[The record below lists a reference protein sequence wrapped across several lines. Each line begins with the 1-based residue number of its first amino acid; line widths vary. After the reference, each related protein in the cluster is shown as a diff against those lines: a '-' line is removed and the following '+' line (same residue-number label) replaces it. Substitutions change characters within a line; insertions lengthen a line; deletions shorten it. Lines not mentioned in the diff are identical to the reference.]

1 MNFKEIAKRGETGP
15 LMEAGDFLMKR
26 LSANVLKLQKSH
38 DIRWD
43 GKTLLNLD
51 DAMADRLWEAG
62 RELLLASGIF
72 SMSSKRVI
80 ELSAAEID
88 EALRFAPDR
97 LPMGSGKDAVTAFH
111 RGVEDPRRPF
121 VFSGPFNADTS
132 EEMFVHLNEAFAQE
146 RLIDSLLFP
155 GYLKVLDGQMIRP
168 TSALS
173 SRAAMLY
180 GQWAREAVRRA
191 GRPGMPI
198 TGHAVMA
205 LNEIACTNEAWGLRS
220 TDPRAMVLI
229 SELQVDD
236 VTMTRLAYYQAY
248 GCPIYLAFTPLVGGY
263 GGDPAGTAIV
273 AAASF
278 IAAAVL
284 GGEVAHIGPQHI
296 KYKQQTNAHSLFLAS
311 LANQAV
317 ARNSRIIAT
326 TSHTTSGRPG
336 SGEEA
341 AQYPREFSALA
352 ICAVASGSN
361 VTGPRPAEPL
371 GFNNVSPLMAR
382 LFAEVAHAAAGL
394 SRETA
399 SGIVGKLFERY
410 KDRIDLE
417 RAPKGQAFE
426 EMYDVKS
433 LRPTAEHQ
441 EVYDRVREELVA
453 LGLPLG

>member
-1 MNFKEIAKRGETGP
+1 
-15 LMEAGDFLMKR
+15 
-26 LSANVLKLQKSH
+26 
-38 DIRWD
+38 
-43 GKTLLNLD
+43 
-51 DAMADRLWEAG
+51 
-62 RELLLASGIF
+62 
-72 SMSSKRVI
+72 
-80 ELSAAEID
+80 
-88 EALRFAPDR
+88 
-97 LPMGSGKDAVTAFH
+97 
-111 RGVEDPRRPF
+111 
-121 VFSGPFNADTS
+121 
-132 EEMFVHLNEAFAQE
+132 MFVHLNEAFAQE

-168 TSALS
+168 TSALA

-205 LNEIACTNEAWGLRS
+205 LNEIACTNEAWGLRA

-248 GCPIYLAFTPLVGGY
+248 GCPIYVAFTPLVGGY

-278 IAAAVL
+278 MAAVVL
-284 GGEVAHIGPQHI
+284 GGEAVHIGPQHI
-296 KYKQQTNAHSLFLAS
+296 KFKQQTNAHSLFLAS

-336 SGEEA
+336 SGEDA
-341 AQYPREFSALA
+341 LQYPREFSALA
-352 ICAVASGSN
+352 LCAVPSGSN

-382 LFAEVAHAAAGL
+382 LFAEVAHAAASL
-394 SRETA
+394 SREA
-399 SGIVGKLFERY
+399 AAGIVGKLYESYRE
-410 KDRIDLE
+410 RIDLE
-417 RAPKGQAFE
+417 KSPRGQAFE
-426 EMYDVKS
+426 EMYDVKT
-433 LRPTAEHQ
+433 LRPTPEHQ
-441 EVYDRVREELVA
+441 AVYDRAREELA
-453 LGLPLG
+453 GLGVPLG